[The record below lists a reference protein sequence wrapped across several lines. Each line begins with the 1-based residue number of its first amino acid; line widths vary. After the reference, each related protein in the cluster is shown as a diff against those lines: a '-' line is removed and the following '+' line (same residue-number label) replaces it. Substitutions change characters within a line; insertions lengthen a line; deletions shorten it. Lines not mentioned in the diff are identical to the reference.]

1 MSNPF
6 KVGDRVRRKAQ
17 YIVKDNRHPAYR
29 GEPFVVRALIGEAYV
44 KADDGAELDA
54 RYLEYADDADNRWF
68 VYVYDHLDP
77 SQCIVLR
84 TEALTRMVNSWLD
97 TLLPQVNRIE
107 AVKGDTR
114 LVYLGT
120 AASEHGAWEP
130 KT

>member
-1 MSNPF
+1 MTNPF

-17 YIVKDNRHPAYR
+17 YVVKHNHHPSYR
-29 GEPFVVRALIGEAYV
+29 GEPFVVKAIRSGYV
-44 KADDGAELDA
+44 VADDGAELA
-54 RYLEYADDADNRWF
+54 AEYLEYALGDDIRWF
-68 VYVYDHLDP
+68 VYVYDRLDP

-84 TEALTRMVNSWLD
+84 TGALTRKFNALLD
-97 TLLPQVNRIE
+97 TLLPQVDRIE
-107 AVKGDTR
+107 AIKGDTR